1 MSRSEDR
8 PFDRATRRSEH
19 RRVLVHGLVYFGK
32 VFADFMN
39 DDDLEFRY
47 YPDEGLRNFAV
58 MFRELAACDLVYQ
71 LGGRLTQGRFLRIAH
86 AFGKKHIIMHW
97 LGSDVLDERRLGL
110 ADRGDAWVLHNLHHW
125 AESDWMAREVGNL
138 GVPCEVVPFPS
149 PRVPESPSPL
159 PEEFNVLVYMP
170 TVERGELYGL
180 DRILQVAR
188 ELPGVSFDLVGLLD
202 GPIPDAPSNLRIH
215 GRIPNLAE
223 FYRRSTVVWRPVR
236 HDGISWMVLESL
248 GHGRHVLWTYP
259 FPGCIQVQ
267 GASDARDYIAR
278 LYELHQ
284 LRLLGINE
292 KGVRYIASS
301 GYHPRFL
308 KRRVHSLLKGI
319 LESPVPN
326 EVAVR
331 SIGS

>member
-1 MSRSEDR
+1 
-8 PFDRATRRSEH
+8 
-19 RRVLVHGLVYFGK
+19 
-32 VFADFMN
+32 
-39 DDDLEFRY
+39 
-47 YPDEGLRNFAV
+47 
-58 MFRELAACDLVYQ
+58 
-71 LGGRLTQGRFLRIAH
+71 
-86 AFGKKHIIMHW
+86 
-97 LGSDVLDERRLGL
+97 
-110 ADRGDAWVLHNLHHW
+110 NLHHW